1 MYFLELTTAIMTTR
15 WSRILT
21 VLRTSSMG
29 QYNRLYLH
37 KIMSKSMKLDLEQ
50 QMCSHTCG
58 KSAWKIIQV

>member
-15 WSRILT
+15 WSGILT
-21 VLRTSSMG
+21 LRTSSMG

-50 QMCSHTCG
+50 MCSRTCG